1 MLVLLPQS
9 PEGYHMWQIP
19 QNWLQRLDEAGV
31 PPQHGTKR
39 AHPVPGC
46 DLGAEELLELYAGV
60 PETTWLWAGAPGN
73 HMGRP
78 RQQSRQEVRSEQAGT
93 GRR

>member
-31 PPQHGTKR
+31 PPQRGTKR

-73 HMGRP
+73 LMGRP